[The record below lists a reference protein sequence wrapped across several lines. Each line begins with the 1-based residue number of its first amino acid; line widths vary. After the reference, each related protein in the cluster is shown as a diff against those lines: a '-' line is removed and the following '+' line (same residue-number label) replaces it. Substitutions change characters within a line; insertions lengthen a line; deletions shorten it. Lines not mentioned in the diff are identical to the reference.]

1 MKIGFIGIGN
11 MGGAMIKGFIQSG
24 RVEAENIFVS
34 NRTPERMQDFVKET
48 NVQACRSNKEVVE
61 KAEIVFLA
69 VKPKDFPEILSEL
82 QPAFQPGKSILVS
95 IAAGM
100 TLEQLEQYTNE
111 AADMSIIRVMP
122 NLGSLIGEGMT
133 AVAGNEAAS
142 QDDVSLVLN
151 LLALIGEAIELPE
164 EQFSIFSA
172 IAGCSPAFTFTYI
185 DALARAAVRHGLNKE
200 TATRIASQAVLGSA
214 KTVLESGI
222 SPMNLADQVASPG
235 GTTIEGVLTLA
246 DTGFVSAVVQA
257 VDASYKKD
265 IEMIQRS
272 SENPR

>member
-1 MKIGFIGIGN
+1 
-11 MGGAMIKGFIQSG
+11 
-24 RVEAENIFVS
+24 
-34 NRTPERMQDFVKET
+34 
-48 NVQACRSNKEVVE
+48 
-61 KAEIVFLA
+61 
-69 VKPKDFPEILSEL
+69 
-82 QPAFQPGKSILVS
+82 
-95 IAAGM
+95 
-100 TLEQLEQYTNE
+100 
-111 AADMSIIRVMP
+111 
-122 NLGSLIGEGMT
+122 
-133 AVAGNEAAS
+133 EAAS
-142 QDDVSLVLN
+142 QDDVSLILN

-185 DALARAAVRHGLNKE
+185 DALARAAVRHGLNKD
-200 TATRIASQAVLGSA
+200 TATRIASQAALGSA
-214 KTVLESGI
+214 NTVLDSGT
-222 SPMNLADQVASPG
+222 SPLTLADQVASPG